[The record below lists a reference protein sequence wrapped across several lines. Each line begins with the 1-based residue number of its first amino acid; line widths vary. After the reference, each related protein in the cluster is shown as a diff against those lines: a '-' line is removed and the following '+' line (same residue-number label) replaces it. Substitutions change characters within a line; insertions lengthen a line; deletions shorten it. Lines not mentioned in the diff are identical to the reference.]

1 MSHLL
6 VRTLGLRRGVMSWND
21 GRSPNFCLIFDGGRA
36 ALCAHEVPDA
46 QQARAYSLDAA
57 ALMAHQPARA
67 PASASWALP
76 ALSGLCTADIASGR
90 LHHIADASTD
100 CLADPAPY
108 SHDG

>member
-1 MSHLL
+1 ML
-6 VRTLGLRRGVMSWND
+6 RTCVSWND
-21 GRSPNFCLIFDGGRA
+21 GRSPNFCLIFDGFLSGRA

-46 QQARAYSLDAA
+46 QQARAYSPDAA

-67 PASASWALP
+67 PASASRALP
-76 ALSGLCTADIASGR
+76 ALSGLCIADIASGR
-90 LHHIADASTD
+90 LHHVADVSAD